1 MMTLIHN
8 LLLFEYLPILTGVT
22 DQRRQLKAKLDGR
35 PSMMTDERKE
45 KLDALGF
52 LWKVRERADWND
64 RYEQLLEYK
73 KENGHCVVPQVNRVN
88 VMYYDL
94 YITQACTYQSRK
106 LKQHYQENRA
116 LGKWVA
122 K

>member
-1 MMTLIHN
+1 
-8 LLLFEYLPILTGVT
+8 
-22 DQRRQLKAKLDGR
+22 
-35 PSMMTDERKE
+35 MTDERKE

-88 VMYYDL
+88 VVHYDL
-94 YITQACTYQSRK
+94 CITQACTYQSHK